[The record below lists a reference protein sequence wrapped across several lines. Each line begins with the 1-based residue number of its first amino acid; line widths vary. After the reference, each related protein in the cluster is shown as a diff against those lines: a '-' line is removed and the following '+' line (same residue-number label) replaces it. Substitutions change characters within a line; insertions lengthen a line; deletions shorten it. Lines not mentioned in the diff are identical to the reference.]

1 LNAKLIESLEYD
13 IINLDLSVKEAEQ
26 QQNELRKVFNDKG
39 YMINNIQKQIEQK
52 DTKKDKLGK
61 NINEIGNKIRNI
73 ELILGQNNQDILSL
87 YKTLQTLMTKS
98 EKVEKDKR
106 YLQADLME
114 IEDEINNL
122 DDTDPFS
129 YGIVEAKTA
138 VETINSLI
146 NKLEVEVSTPYG

>member
-1 LNAKLIESLEYD
+1 
-13 IINLDLSVKEAEQ
+13 
-26 QQNELRKVFNDKG
+26 
-39 YMINNIQKQIEQK
+39 MINNIQKQIEQK

-114 IEDEINNL
+114 
-122 DDTDPFS
+122 S
-129 YGIVEAKTA
+129 KMK
-138 VETINSLI
+138 LI
-146 NKLEVEVSTPYG
+146 T